1 MKENIIEK
9 LFKNKYFSKILILVF
24 IVLFIIV
31 ASIIHKTIGR
41 NTYANKITKI
51 AEENKDVI
59 FSIEKVLIYS
69 SAGIENNNQSNL
81 KDLGICQYTDLA
93 IYINNKNSIT
103 DINEKNTV
111 SQLYI
116 DNIKIESQNNFGEK
130 ILNYKN
136 FNDFG
141 KFKSFENCD
150 RIDFDVIRTNKENE
164 ERDYSKPS
172 FYTDCSNP
180 VTIGYIN
187 KNITQYSA
195 SQNDNLVYYDGKIL
209 KNAKV
214 ELEELRYNLSFKIHI
229 INNINEE
236 FIYEANIKDVVSND
250 DKAIYNNGFVAKM
263 KTKFAG
269 GSSFFK
275 LVK

>member
-1 MKENIIEK
+1 M
-9 LFKNKYFSKILILVF
+9 
-24 IVLFIIV
+24 
-31 ASIIHKTIGR
+31 
-41 NTYANKITKI
+41 
-51 AEENKDVI
+51 
-59 FSIEKVLIYS
+59 
-69 SAGIENNNQSNL
+69 
-81 KDLGICQYTDLA
+81 
-93 IYINNKNSIT
+93 
-103 DINEKNTV
+103 
-111 SQLYI
+111 
-116 DNIKIESQNNFGEK
+116 
-130 ILNYKN
+130 
-136 FNDFG
+136 
-141 KFKSFENCD
+141 
-150 RIDFDVIRTNKENE
+150 
-164 ERDYSKPS
+164 
-172 FYTDCSNP
+172 
-180 VTIGYIN
+180 TIGYIN

>member
-116 DNIKIESQNNFGEK
+116 DNIKIESQNNSGEK

-229 INNINEE
+229 INEHTFFE
-236 FIYEANIKDVVSND
+236 KRRKIKYGP
-250 DKAIYNNGFVAKM
+250 K
-263 KTKFAG
+263 
-269 GSSFFK
+269 
-275 LVK
+275 

>member
-111 SQLYI
+111 GQLYI
-116 DNIKIESQNNFGEK
+116 DNIKIESQNNSGEK

-263 KTKFAG
+263 KTKLAG
-269 GSSFFK
+269 GRSVFK

>member
-1 MKENIIEK
+1 MKEKIIEK
-9 LFKNKYFSKILILVF
+9 LFKNKYFSKILILLF

-59 FSIEKVLIYS
+59 FSIEKILIYS

-81 KDLGICQYTDLA
+81 KDLGICQYTDFD

-111 SQLYI
+111 GQLYI
-116 DNIKIESQNNFGEK
+116 DNIKIESQNNSGEK

-195 SQNDNLVYYDGKIL
+195 SQNDNFVYYDVKIL

>member
-116 DNIKIESQNNFGEK
+116 DNIKIESQNNSGEK

>member
-51 AEENKDVI
+51 AEENKNVI

-116 DNIKIESQNNFGEK
+116 DNIKIESQNNSGEK

-269 GSSFFK
+269 GSSFLK